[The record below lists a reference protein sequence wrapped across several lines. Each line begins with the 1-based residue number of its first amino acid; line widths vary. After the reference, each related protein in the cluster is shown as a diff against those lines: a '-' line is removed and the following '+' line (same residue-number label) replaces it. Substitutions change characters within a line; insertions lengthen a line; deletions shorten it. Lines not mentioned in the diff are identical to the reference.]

1 MYNQGL
7 LPGTTTFGKIAGTCI
22 LCTAIGVTP
31 VESVSFKDYTKRSS
45 FEQVLTTTSWE
56 NKDVIENIGERV
68 AVVENDIL
76 HIKNDINSI
85 PSVLEKVHIDV
96 DNKLIDIK
104 NSIEKLSSVP
114 VSIGKLEESMTWV
127 KRGIIGIFITTLIG
141 LIKYLFFCRLNK
153 S

>member
-56 NKDVIENIGERV
+56 NIGMGDDTR
-68 AVVENDIL
+68 
-76 HIKNDINSI
+76 
-85 PSVLEKVHIDV
+85 EKVIILETKV
-96 DNKLIDIK
+96 S
-104 NSIEKLSSVP
+104 SIEKGFSDINGNLSMMTEILSDIKADIAVLKENTNDNKWWIRIGVP
-114 VSIGKLEESMTWV
+114 AIFVAVAGAFWQIFNMLTEIVQKLP
-127 KRGIIGIFITTLIG
+127 K
-141 LIKYLFFCRLNK
+141 
-153 S
+153 